1 MDIIEELKK
10 INASQQA
17 QIEELIRQNQIL
29 TEQVKYLRNKLYGH
43 SSEKSIDDGQT
54 SLFDDASN
62 GVFEDPESTGEQI
75 EIVTV
80 RKKKRQSQKAKITK
94 NLPIKEE
101 LIELAYSSDYLGYYY
116 LVRFLLVSFF
126 SIILRSSRSNCAFD
140 KWPSSRP
147 KNINLFHQG
156 LLI

>member
-62 GVFEDPESTGEQI
+62 GVF
-75 EIVTV
+75 
-80 RKKKRQSQKAKITK
+80 RQSQLENKSKLSQFVK
-94 NLPIKEE
+94 RK
-101 LIELAYSSDYLGYYY
+101 GK
-116 LVRFLLVSFF
+116 VKKRK
-126 SIILRSSRSNCAFD
+126 SR
-140 KWPSSRP
+140 KTSR
-147 KNINLFHQG
+147 
-156 LLI
+156 